1 MGWKR
6 ISRHRTFQ
14 KVMSLFGAKDRD
26 SVHTERTA
34 GQAPY
39 RRGRVDVFHGL
50 GAGDL
55 KGDSCCKAGI
65 R

>member
-1 MGWKR
+1 
-6 ISRHRTFQ
+6 
-14 KVMSLFGAKDRD
+14 MSLFGAKDRD

-39 RRGRVDVFHGL
+39 RPGRVDVFHGL